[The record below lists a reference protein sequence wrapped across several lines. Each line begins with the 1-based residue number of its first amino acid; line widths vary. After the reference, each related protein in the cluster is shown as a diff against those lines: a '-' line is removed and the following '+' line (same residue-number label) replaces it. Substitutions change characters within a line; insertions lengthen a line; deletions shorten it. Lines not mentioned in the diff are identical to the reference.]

1 MVYKINKEMY
11 LIVKIVSGSI
21 GEQILIYPPRPGD
34 EIYDF
39 LTLQQAEIKVS
50 EIQNL
55 PIYSDCQLQII
66 EDPDGSYGNRG

>member
-1 MVYKINKEMY
+1 MVYKINKGMY

-21 GEQILIYPPRPGD
+21 GEQILIYPSRPGD

-39 LTLQQAEIKVS
+39 STLQQAEIKVS

-66 EDPDGSYGNRG
+66 EYPDGIYGNRG

>member
-1 MVYKINKEMY
+1 MVYKINKGMY

-39 LTLQQAEIKVS
+39 STLQQAEIKVS

-66 EDPDGSYGNRG
+66 EDPDGIYGNRG